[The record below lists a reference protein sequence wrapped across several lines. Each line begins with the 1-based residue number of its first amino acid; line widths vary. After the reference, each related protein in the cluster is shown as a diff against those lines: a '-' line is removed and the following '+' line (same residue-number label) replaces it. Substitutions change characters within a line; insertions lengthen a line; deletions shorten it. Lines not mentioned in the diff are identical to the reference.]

1 MNARRS
7 RAALWLITVVVIGYL
22 AALTAYVLTH

>member
-7 RAALWLITVVVIGYL
+7 RAVLWMITVVVIGYL
-22 AALTAYVLTH
+22 AALTAYVATH